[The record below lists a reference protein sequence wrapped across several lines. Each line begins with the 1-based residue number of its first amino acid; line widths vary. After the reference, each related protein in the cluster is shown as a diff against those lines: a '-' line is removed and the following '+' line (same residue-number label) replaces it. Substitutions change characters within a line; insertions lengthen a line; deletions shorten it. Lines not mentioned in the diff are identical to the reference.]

1 MRQRTCAQTG
11 IREARRAM
19 RFDFRLSPVSFAA
32 LLALAS
38 APAFSQDAVDR
49 AEALSPPAIGEPA
62 TPVVELRDAQ
72 AAKAP
77 AQDLAQ
83 DLAVEQGVAVESAP
97 AEVAVEVQSAPAP
110 EPVAQAPELTNPPS
124 DESRPVAEAAAPA
137 TPTPAE
143 IPAPAQSAG
152 STPPV
157 EAETAS
163 QQATKAAPEPAPM
176 ATDVASVPAP
186 DPIQSALRGA
196 VERMKEAPIARAAP
210 GQTPAV
216 ALRQERDEIAA
227 VYEERNFAPLWIE
240 GGVFTA
246 AARAAVARINLA
258 REDGLDLT
266 QYLPPTLDAVTPD
279 AMARSEIA
287 LSQAAV
293 GFARQA
299 SGVRVAPRVIG
310 LITAKAE
317 VASPRD
323 VLSTVSASRNAGEAL
338 AAYNPPQQG
347 YRNLREKLVELRRE
361 RPSVASPRI
370 APGPELKVG
379 MKDPRVPL
387 VRARFGI
394 DAAADGPDSGLVYDT
409 RVASAV
415 ADFQRA
421 NGLPDNGALTA
432 RTIALLSG
440 GDPARLER
448 EILASMEKWRWAP
461 RDMGATR
468 IEVNI
473 PNFTAR
479 LIRDGKVVHS
489 MRVIVGKPETPTPVF
504 SDTMRFMVVNPSWH
518 VPQSIIRKQIAQ
530 DPNYYERNG
539 YEVVRKGGSVF
550 VRQPPG
556 ERNALGNVKFMFPN
570 DHAVYMHDTPNR
582 GLFNASR
589 RAFSHG
595 CVRVDQP
602 LRFAEALMEETG
614 WSEQRLRS
622 VLGRGERTINFN
634 AGVPVH
640 LMYFTAFVDDEGKLQ
655 LRDDLYGQSR
665 KLQVALG
672 L

>member
-1 MRQRTCAQTG
+1 
-11 IREARRAM
+11 M
-19 RFDFRLSPVSFAA
+19 RFHFRLSPLSFAA
-32 LLALAS
+32 LLALA
-38 APAFSQDAVDR
+38 APAFSQDAADR
-49 AEALSPPAIGEPA
+49 VEAVTPPAIGEPA
-62 TPVVELRDAQ
+62 APVAS
-72 AAKAP
+72 AP
-77 AQDLAQ
+77 L
-83 DLAVEQGVAVESAP
+83 LAVEPVSEPRAEQSVEAAAPVVAVQPAA
-97 AEVAVEVQSAPAP
+97 AEVAVERPSAPSP
-110 EPVAQAPELTNPPS
+110 EPVAQAPDQASPASLEAPS
-124 DESRPVAEAAAPA
+124 VVEAVAPVAPM
-137 TPTPAE
+137 PTE
-143 IPAPAQSAG
+143 TPAPAQSAV
-152 STPPV
+152 STQSV
-157 EAETAS
+157 EAETAP
-163 QQATKAAPEPAPM
+163 QQATKAAPEPTPAVVEAASSLAP
-176 ATDVASVPAP
+176 S
-186 DPIQSALRGA
+186 PIQTALRDA

-210 GQTPAV
+210 GQTPAP
-216 ALRQERDEIAA
+216 ALRQERADIAA
-227 VYEERNFAPLWIE
+227 IYEERDFAPLWIE
-240 GGVFTA
+240 AKVFTA

-266 QYLPPTLDAVTPD
+266 QYLPPTLDAASPE
-279 AMARSEIA
+279 AMARTELA
-287 LSQAAV
+287 LSQAVV

-323 VLSTVSASRNAGEAL
+323 VLTTVSASRYAGEAL
-338 AAYNPPQQG
+338 AAYNPPHQG

-361 RPSVASPRI
+361 RPALANPRI
-370 APGPELKVG
+370 APGPVLKVG

-387 VRARFGI
+387 VRTRFGI

-421 NGLPDNGALTA
+421 NGLPGNGALTA

-440 GDPARLER
+440 GDPSRLER

-461 RDMGATR
+461 RDMGETR

-473 PNFTAR
+473 PNYTAR

-489 MRVIVGKPETPTPVF
+489 MRVIVGKPETPTPVL
-504 SDTMRFMVVNPSWH
+504 SDVMRFMVVNPSWH
-518 VPQSIIRKQIAQ
+518 VPQSIIRKQLAQ
-530 DPNYYERNG
+530 DPNYYARNG
-539 YEVVRKGGSVF
+539 YDVVRKGANVF

-570 DHAVYMHDTPNR
+570 DHAVYMHDTPSR

-602 LRFAEALMEETG
+602 FRFAEALMKETG
-614 WSEQRLRS
+614 WSEKQLRS
-622 VLGRGERTINFN
+622 VVGRGERTINFN
-634 AGVPVH
+634 VGVPVH
-640 LMYFTAFVDDEGKLQ
+640 IMYFTAFVDDEGKLQ
-655 LRDDLYGQSR
+655 LRDDLYGMSR
-665 KLQVALG
+665 RLQAALG